1 MAAET
6 FISKH
11 PELKPFVLV
20 DVQCTG
26 NEIDSGAYG
35 TVHEVFVGAAAKTV
49 RESTEMKL
57 DRFAKECL
65 LMSTLR
71 HPNIVQFLGV
81 CVLPNS
87 QLPALV
93 MERLLTSLHNLLVS
107 DFPIP
112 HPPDPLSFFSLDLK
126 CSVLYDVASGLA
138 YLHEH
143 SPPIIH
149 RDLSAKNVL
158 LSSEMVAKIADLGV
172 ARNVPRVRAAATM
185 TKEPG
190 TSVYMPPE
198 ASVPAV
204 SNGEMSKYDAS
215 IDIFALGVL
224 TVFTIGEEFPDHP
237 VEPTYTE
244 DESGRLVA
252 RTELERRSHYM
263 RKVEDKLRAC
273 GQQHPTDHP
282 LTWLIEH
289 CLENQPAK
297 RPDIREVLLQF
308 EEARAGIESGDSES
322 RKRKLVQ
329 ALHIQPKYQV
339 SCNIM
344 EDGSYFIT
352 CILCRT
358 WSVFSKIKQILS
370 YDYRS

>member
-6 FISKH
+6 FISK
-11 PELKPFVLV
+11 LKPFVLV
-20 DVQCTG
+20 DVRCTG

-35 TVHEVFVGAAAKTV
+35 TVHEVFVGAAAKTIS
-49 RESTEMKL
+49 ESTEMKL
-57 DRFAKECL
+57 DRFAKEGL

-71 HPNIVQFLGV
+71 HPNIVQLGV

-87 QLPALV
+87 QLPSLV

-107 DFPIP
+107 D
-112 HPPDPLSFFSLDLK
+112 LSFFSLELK

-138 YLHEH
+138 YLHER

-172 ARNVPRVRAAATM
+172 ARNAPCVRAAATM

-224 TVFTIGEEFPDHP
+224 TMFTIGEEFPGHP

-244 DESGRLVA
+244 DEGGRLVT
-252 RTELERRSHYM
+252 RTELERRSYYM

-273 GQQHPTDHP
+273 GQQHPTDYP
-282 LTWLIEH
+282 LTRLIEH

-297 RPDIREVLLQF
+297 RPAIREVLRQLD
-308 EEARAGIESGDSES
+308 EARAGIESGESES
-322 RKRKLVQ
+322 RKHKLVQ

-339 SCNIM
+339 SC
-344 EDGSYFIT
+344 Y
-352 CILCRT
+352 
-358 WSVFSKIKQILS
+358 
-370 YDYRS
+370 

>member
-11 PELKPFVLV
+11 PELKLFVLV

-49 RESTEMKL
+49 SESTEMKL
-57 DRFAKECL
+57 DRFAKEGL

-71 HPNIVQFLGV
+71 HPNIVQLGV

-87 QLPALV
+87 QLPSLV

-107 DFPIP
+107 DLPIP
-112 HPPDPLSFFSLDLK
+112 HSPDPLSFFSLELK

-138 YLHEH
+138 YLHER

-172 ARNVPRVRAAATM
+172 ARNAPRVRATM

-224 TVFTIGEEFPDHP
+224 TMFTIGEEFPDHP
-237 VEPTYTE
+237 VGSTYTE
-244 DESGRLVA
+244 DETRQLVT

-263 RKVEDKLRAC
+263 KKVEDKLCAC
-273 GQQHPTDHP
+273 GQQYPTDP
-282 LTWLIEH
+282 LTRLIEH

-297 RPDIREVLLQF
+297 RPAIREVLRQLD
-308 EEARAGIESGDSES
+308 EARAGIESGGSES
-322 RKRKLVQ
+322 RKHKLVQ

-339 SCNIM
+339 SC
-344 EDGSYFIT
+344 Y
-352 CILCRT
+352 
-358 WSVFSKIKQILS
+358 
-370 YDYRS
+370 

>member
-20 DVQCTG
+20 DVRCTG

-35 TVHEVFVGAAAKTV
+35 TVHEVFVGAAAKTIS
-49 RESTEMKL
+49 ESTEMKL
-57 DRFAKECL
+57 DRFAKEGL

-71 HPNIVQFLGV
+71 HPNIVQLGV

-87 QLPALV
+87 QLPSLV

-107 DFPIP
+107 D
-112 HPPDPLSFFSLDLK
+112 LSFFSLELK

-138 YLHEH
+138 YLHER

-158 LSSEMVAKIADLGV
+158 LSSEMVAKIANLGV
-172 ARNVPRVRAAATM
+172 ARNAPCVRAAATM

-224 TVFTIGEEFPDHP
+224 TMFTIGEEFPGHP
-237 VEPTYTE
+237 VGSTYTE
-244 DESGRLVA
+244 DETRQLVT

-263 RKVEDKLRAC
+263 KKVEDKLCAC
-273 GQQHPTDHP
+273 GQQYPTDP
-282 LTWLIEH
+282 LTRLIEH

-297 RPDIREVLLQF
+297 RPAIREVLRQLD
-308 EEARAGIESGDSES
+308 EARAGIESGESES
-322 RKRKLVQ
+322 RKHKLVQ

-339 SCNIM
+339 SC
-344 EDGSYFIT
+344 F
-352 CILCRT
+352 
-358 WSVFSKIKQILS
+358 
-370 YDYRS
+370 